1 MENMEM
7 QINDNILTI
16 TVDLTKE
23 LGLSKS
29 LKSRK
34 IASSGGNQKI
44 PGSDAI
50 IGLNVYRKA

>member
-7 QINDNILTI
+7 TIEGDTLTI
-16 TVDLTKE
+16 KVDLSQD

-29 LKSRK
+29 QKSRK